1 MFLPDLLATV
11 AVEGVASYPA
21 EPVLAET
28 DERGEIGGSRTESVT
43 LVAEGGGS
51 GEMPTVR
58 LDWYNLETGEVET
71 ASVEGFAIA
80 VDGPPART
88 ATPRDWSPL
97 ALGALAALAAIFA
110 GVWLL
115 RRVAPPFG
123 RALATQRAV
132 RLASEDH
139 AFRELRRAVD
149 RRDNAALRPALDA
162 WAGRVAG
169 PDPRNDPRLRAALTS
184 LGADLYG
191 PGSPR
196 DAEVAWQALEKTLAV
211 VRDTSRS
218 NDPVVSA
225 LPRLN
230 PTG

>member
-1 MFLPDLLATV
+1 
-11 AVEGVASYPA
+11 
-21 EPVLAET
+21 
-28 DERGEIGGSRTESVT
+28 
-43 LVAEGGGS
+43 
-51 GEMPTVR
+51 VR
-58 LDWYNLETGEVET
+58 
-71 ASVEGFAIA
+71 
-80 VDGPPART
+80 
-88 ATPRDWSPL
+88 RDWRPL

-115 RRVAPPFG
+115 RGVAPPVG
-123 RALATQRAV
+123 RVVAARRAV

-169 PDPRNDPRLRAALTS
+169 PEPRNDPHLRAALTS

-191 PGSPR
+191 PDSPR
-196 DAEVAWQALEKTLAV
+196 DAEDAWQALAKTLAV
-211 VRDTSRS
+211 VRDASRS